1 MRYLKLASDK
11 NPDNDYIELND
22 FNGFLCTSFQSIG
35 ISRKLEFLAIKNRQ
49 FVVSNKPNFKKYSLT
64 VEILS
69 KYSEYEA
76 KHRELISFLDRN
88 KKSGFR
94 LYYRPYDGMDLR
106 YCLCDIETSQK
117 VEKLQPVLLTL
128 SQGSLWF
135 GEEKKETTSQK
146 EEEKD
151 NLFSFN
157 EEEFDGEKYF
167 SANFVLDEK
176 INNYYCIEFY
186 NGVVAETSIVNNS
199 YNEIPLNI
207 RIMGNCVNPVVSLF
221 RKGENNPIKKVQIFA
236 NVDNNHY
243 IEIKSGIA
251 ENGIWYVNNNTGA
264 KIEYSELVNNFFG
277 SPYIYIDNGEY
288 IIKVE
293 DDGKNVCL
301 TDIFYQEEYNE

>member
-128 SQGSLWF
+128 SQGSLWLS
-135 GEEKKETTSQK
+135 EEKKSTTSQTK
-146 EEEKD
+146 QEG
-151 NLFSFN
+151 NLFEFKDDGNDYYSASF
-157 EEEFDGEKYF
+157 E
-167 SANFVLDEK
+167 LDESVS
-176 INNYYCIEFY
+176 NYYCISFH
-186 NGVVAETSIVNNS
+186 GGFETTATIINNS

-207 RIMGNCVNPVVSLF
+207 KIYGECVNPIIYLYK
-221 RKGENNPIKKVQIFA
+221 KGENSPVKKTQIFA
-236 NVDNNHY
+236 NVDNGY
-243 IEIKSGIA
+243 YLEINAHIL
-251 ENGIWYVNNNTGA
+251 ENGVWYVNGSTG
-264 KIEYSELVNNFFG
+264 KRFDYVELVNNEYG
-277 SPYIYIDNGEY
+277 SPYFYVENGEY
-288 IIKVE
+288 YIVVE
-293 DDGKNVCL
+293 DEGNNVCL